1 MVTKMTVMM
10 WINCPGVCIRYVYLY
25 IIWILKSDR
34 EKKKFIEKILQS
46 LHLLFCVCSRT
57 LRLLRNNVTCNF
69 PTTASARQ
77 VFNARQRSS
86 LSAETQKKKNS
97 LDRRGQQETAYIS
110 QLSSVLQLL
119 FFVFK
124 LTMPNIKS
132 AIKQ

>member
-25 IIWILKSDR
+25 IICISKSDR

-86 LSAETQKKKNS
+86 LSAETRKKKEKKKQFRPQRPTGNGLHFTTFFRPS
-97 LDRRGQQETAYIS
+97 TAFF
-110 QLSSVLQLL
+110 L
-119 FFVFK
+119 F
-124 LTMPNIKS
+124 LN
-132 AIKQ
+132 